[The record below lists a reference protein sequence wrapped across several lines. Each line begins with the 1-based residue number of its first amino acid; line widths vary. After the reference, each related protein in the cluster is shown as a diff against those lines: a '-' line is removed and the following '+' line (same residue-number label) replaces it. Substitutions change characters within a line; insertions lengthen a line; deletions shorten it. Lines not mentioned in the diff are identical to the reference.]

1 MKKLQ
6 QLVLRYIK
14 PNLYNALHV
23 IIGLIVGIII
33 HFLIEAFP
41 LTDPISKF
49 GLLITKLIPT
59 IAILWLGGVRWEQ
72 QQVKIS
78 KAKFS
83 KLDIA
88 LGIVAGVLSVLIL
101 NFL

>member
-1 MKKLQ
+1 MNKLQ
-6 QLVLRYIK
+6 QFVLKYINPK
-14 PNLYNALHV
+14 YYNALHV
-23 IIGLIVGIII
+23 IIGLIVGTII

-72 QQVKIS
+72 NQARNYG
-78 KAKFS
+78 AKFS
-83 KLDIA
+83 NLDVA
-88 LGIVAGVLSVLIL
+88 LGIFGGVLSVLIL
-101 NFL
+101 NFI